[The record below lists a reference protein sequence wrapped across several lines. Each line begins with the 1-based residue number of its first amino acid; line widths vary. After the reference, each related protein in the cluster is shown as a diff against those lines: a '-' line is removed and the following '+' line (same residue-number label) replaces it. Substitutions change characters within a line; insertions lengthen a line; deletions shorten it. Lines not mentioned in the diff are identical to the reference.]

1 MTAPTTVVWE
11 LAPRYP
17 RSGPYRLPAPGA
29 PRALDT
35 AECRT
40 LLDEFA
46 RLGVVTVEVS
56 GGEPT
61 GRADFA
67 DLAAH
72 ASARGLGLAFH
83 TDGTG
88 VTPALARQLAGD
100 HRRTAR
106 VALAAPTEAADD
118 AVRGPG
124 AYRASVRAM
133 ELLAS
138 AGVYEFEVA
147 VPLTRH
153 SAERLDALLAVAGIF
168 GARLRLTGDRPPEAA
183 PDAAQRRAVAAWV
196 AEHRERVR
204 FGVHPTGDL
213 AEECGAGRDICLV
226 DVVGDVFACP
236 VARGVRPH
244 GNVRDAGGFAAVAR
258 SLVPAVC
265 PAAPAV
271 ARPA

>member
-1 MTAPTTVVWE
+1 MTAPATVVWE
-11 LAPRYP
+11 LAPRHP
-17 RSGPYRLPAPGA
+17 RSGPFRLPPPGA

-35 AECRT
+35 AECRA
-40 LLDEFA
+40 LLDDFA
-46 RLGVVTVEVS
+46 RLGVVGVEVA

-67 DLAAH
+67 ELAGH

-88 VTPALARQLAGD
+88 VTPALARQVAGD
-100 HRRTAR
+100 PRLTPRI
-106 VALAAPTEAADD
+106 ALAAPTEAADD

-133 ELLAS
+133 EVLAS

-147 VPLTRH
+147 VPLTGH
-153 SAERLDALLAVAGIF
+153 SAERLDALLAVAGLF
-168 GARLRLTGDRPPEAA
+168 GARLRLTGDRPREAA
-183 PDAAQRRAVAAWV
+183 PDAAQRRVVAAWA

-213 AEECGAGRDICLV
+213 AEDCGAGRDICLV
-226 DVVGDVFACP
+226 DAVGDVFACP
-236 VARGVRPH
+236 AARGARPH
-244 GNVRDAGGFAAVAR
+244 GNVRNAGGFAAVA
-258 SLVPAVC
+258 LGLAPATC